1 MRPAFCYMGGKA
13 LLVKTLLRLIPR
25 NIETYCEVF
34 GGAGN
39 LLLSKPPS
47 NVEVWNDLDGE
58 LANLM
63 RVIKTRPRLLIRTA
77 RAIPYSRV
85 WYERLQR
92 EVKSS
97 GLKGSDVQ
105 RAAKF
110 WFLLRASFF
119 GHPEKGWRFALHTS
133 ESMRLEN
140 GLLLIL
146 AVSDRLRKVYID
158 CLDFRRCIKNWD
170 GPDTFFFIDPP
181 YYGATKY
188 RSRGPQFTTWDHEDL
203 AALLRHVD
211 AKWLLTLNDH
221 PRVRE
226 LYRGYRVTKVD
237 TQMATAKVAAGEK
250 RPRLRQLIIRN
261 YKTR

>member
-1 MRPAFCYMGGKA
+1 MGGKA

-140 GLLLIL
+140 GLPLIL

-203 AALLRHVD
+203 AKILAKVE
-211 AKWLLTLNDH
+211 AKWLLTLNDR
-221 PRVRE
+221 PQVRK

>member
-1 MRPAFCYMGGKA
+1 M
-13 LLVKTLLRLIPR
+13 LVKTLLRLIPR

-39 LLLSKPPS
+39 LLLSKPSS

-85 WYERLQR
+85 WYQRLQR

-140 GLLLIL
+140 GLPLIL

-203 AALLRHVD
+203 AKILAKVE
-211 AKWLLTLNDH
+211 AKWLLTLNDR
-221 PRVRE
+221 PQVRK